1 MRSVGQHFII
11 DVIVQRNQKHGKDS
25 QIFLGLGAP
34 SPIEYNNHHLLT
46 WHKIEERNITNI
58 DNIQQE
64 IHLNFGK
71 FWKCGFY
78 DWRLVSISEDGK
90 LQPLEIVG
98 KPDPVFP
105 TASTDAYDD
114 YYEQNVEDDVGSIA
128 QGRFIV
134 HARGMR
140 DHSFH
145 EVQIDQQN
153 A

>member
-1 MRSVGQHFII
+1 M
-11 DVIVQRNQKHGKDS
+11 
-25 QIFLGLGAP
+25 
-34 SPIEYNNHHLLT
+34 
-46 WHKIEERNITNI
+46 
-58 DNIQQE
+58 E

-90 LQPLEIVG
+90 LQPLEIIG

-114 YYEQNVEDDVGSIA
+114 YYEQSMEEEVGSIA

-134 HARGMR
+134 HTRGMR
-140 DHSFH
+140 ENSFH
-145 EVQIDQQN
+145 EVQIDHQDAEIDKTENQILRRGSFKTVQKSIPN
-153 A
+153 YAK